1 MPAYRDLDG
10 SLTKAWMMS
19 QRGSP
24 RNKELFSLTMDPRP
38 SEELYDLNNDPDQL
52 VNLAA
57 DSQHASTL
65 KTLRGRVVKV
75 MNDTNDPRLTDT
87 FDQLPWVDSTKP

>member
-1 MPAYRDLDG
+1 
-10 SLTKAWMMS
+10 MS

-24 RNKELFSLTMDPRP
+24 HNKKLFSLTMDPRP
-38 SEELYDLNNDPDQL
+38 SEELYDLKNDPDQL

-57 DSQHASTL
+57 DAEYASIVNV
-65 KTLRGRVVKV
+65 LRGRVEEV
-75 MNDTNDPRLTDT
+75 MNDTNDPRLTDA